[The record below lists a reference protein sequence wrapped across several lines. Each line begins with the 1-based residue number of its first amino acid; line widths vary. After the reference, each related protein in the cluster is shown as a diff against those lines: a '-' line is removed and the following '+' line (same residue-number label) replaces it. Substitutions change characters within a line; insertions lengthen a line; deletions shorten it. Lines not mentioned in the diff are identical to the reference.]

1 MATGFRFGAKALVT
15 VNAIDL
21 SAYCDDAGLDIGIE
35 TAETTTFSATWKTFI
50 EGLAG
55 AKFSLKG
62 PDDFACRFGR
72 RMPAREIRH
81 LARNNFNQVA
91 PVGHLVRSKANSQRG
106 SLNRGPAGVISRGV
120 IAKNRH
126 VSYVAARRHACRDH
140 CGAANLASSG

>member
-62 PDDFACRFGR
+62 NFDPTLVTG
-72 RMPAREIRH
+72 PAVVLTGLIGGG
-81 LARNNFNQVA
+81 AKSVVFNPAGTVTGELKRTVSAILTAYTESA
-91 PVGHLVRSKANSQRG
+91 PVGGKVTFTATFQG
-106 SLNRGPAGVISRGV
+106 TGA
-120 IAKNRH
+120 
-126 VSYVAARRHACRDH
+126 VAF
-140 CGAANLASSG
+140 GTN